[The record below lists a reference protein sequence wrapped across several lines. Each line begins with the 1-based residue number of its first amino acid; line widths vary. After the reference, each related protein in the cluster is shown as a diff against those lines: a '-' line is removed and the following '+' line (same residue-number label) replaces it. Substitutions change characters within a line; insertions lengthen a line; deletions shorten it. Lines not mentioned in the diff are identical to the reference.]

1 MTISRHNFNDIAAGK
16 ADANPKREA
25 PFSLRLSFE
34 ERAALK
40 KMAGDMPLGAYI
52 KAVLFDGATAGV
64 RRSTPKVSDPEALGR
79 VLGALGSSRL
89 SQNVN
94 QLAKAVNTGTLP
106 VTPETEAELKEAC
119 RAIAEMR
126 ADLMRAL
133 TDRGPS

>member
-1 MTISRHNFNDIAAGK
+1 MSISDHNFNK
-16 ADANPKREA
+16 VANPKAKREA

-40 KMAGDMPLGAYI
+40 KLAGKMPLGACI
-52 KAVLFDGATAGV
+52 KAILKEAIAQNKGV
-64 RRSTPKVSDPEALGR
+64 PSSPAMDTEALGR

-133 TDRGPS
+133 TERGPS